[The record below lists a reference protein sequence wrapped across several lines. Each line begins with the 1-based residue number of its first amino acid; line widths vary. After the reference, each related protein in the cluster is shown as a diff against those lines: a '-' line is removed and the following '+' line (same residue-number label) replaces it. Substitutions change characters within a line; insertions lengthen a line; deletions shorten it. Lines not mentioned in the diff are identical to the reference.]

1 MKPWDRNDPKPKLS
15 RGEELAG
22 LGWILFFLAL
32 VSAALILALIWTGA
46 WDGTAR

>member
-1 MKPWDRNDPKPKLS
+1 MKPWDRTDPKPKLS

-22 LGWILFFLAL
+22 LGWILVLLAI
-32 VSAALILALIWTGA
+32 ACTALILALIWTGA